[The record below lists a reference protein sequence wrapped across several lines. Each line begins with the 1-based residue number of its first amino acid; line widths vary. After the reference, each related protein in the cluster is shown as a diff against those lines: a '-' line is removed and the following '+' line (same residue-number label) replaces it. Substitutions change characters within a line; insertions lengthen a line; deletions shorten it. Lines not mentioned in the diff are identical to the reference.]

1 VTFLVGREF
10 VEIAWP
16 RSVQKSIDMRR
27 EDGSAYQEQNEERK
41 ISIKAAID
49 MRHNILWTQQRI
61 PAGACLS
68 ALHSM
73 NIS

>member
-10 VEIAWP
+10 VGIAWP

-41 ISIKAAID
+41 ISIKAVID
-49 MRHNILWTQQRI
+49 MRHNIL
-61 PAGACLS
+61 
-68 ALHSM
+68 
-73 NIS
+73 